1 MEEQKEN
8 LEKQKE
14 VIEKASEGKKDEN
27 AGKILFWTR
36 VTGVSSLLAFLCIL
50 ALTLSALSFMPKIGS
65 LLTNFDEISAE
76 LKDMSTEITRVLRSL
91 NEQGLSEIY
100 GTLDNI
106 QKIDIEKLNESIDS
120 RHTNIEPFA
129 SLFS

>member
-1 MEEQKEN
+1 MEEQKER
-8 LEKQKE
+8 LEKQNE
-14 VIEKASEGKKDEN
+14 AIEKASDGKKDED

-65 LLTNFDEISAE
+65 LLSNFDEISAE

-91 NEQGLSEIY
+91 NEQG
-100 GTLDNI
+100 
-106 QKIDIEKLNESIDS
+106 
-120 RHTNIEPFA
+120 R
-129 SLFS
+129 SLRA